1 MVQYS
6 LWLIFILYFGFY
18 LCTFLGTHFFCDIIY
33 IYRAP
38 FWGGS
43 GEKPQKI
50 SGDKIA
56 FAAQQIYTKI
66 RYRCSVV

>member
-1 MVQYS
+1 M
-6 LWLIFILYFGFY
+6 
-18 LCTFLGTHFFCDIIY
+18 
-33 IYRAP
+33 
-38 FWGGS
+38 GGS

-66 RYRCSVV
+66 RYRCYVVKEKSAQNLEGKKEKKLNAAKSVGRDERVSYDI